1 MVNQLPE
8 YICGILFFSIMPAII
23 AYWLELSVPAFES
36 NNGRHTKQTIHMD
49 KKVRV
54 QKYLGSVDLAHTQ
67 CMHVVV
73 AASG

>member
-1 MVNQLPE
+1 
-8 YICGILFFSIMPAII
+8 MPAII
-23 AYWLELSVPAFES
+23 TYYLELSIPAFAS
-36 NNGRHTKQTIHMD
+36 NNGRYMKQIIHMD

-73 AASG
+73 GAKILQKKVVAASG

>member
-1 MVNQLPE
+1 
-8 YICGILFFSIMPAII
+8 
-23 AYWLELSVPAFES
+23 
-36 NNGRHTKQTIHMD
+36 MD

-73 AASG
+73 GAKILQKKVVAASG